1 MDGFEVTL
9 MPTRVELMTFQCSLE
24 ELYRQDKWQPIALI
38 YLRDRLAFTQ
48 SHPLGT
54 ALPGRS
60 PGAHLAA
67 APGHPFLIFSSKPGS
82 VCTWL
87 MDLGLGHGFFFS
99 KKENE
104 DFLQLEGLTWPHKH
118 RKFPHS
124 KQPEPTMAWHGKSWG
139 TKRRQQQGKAMK
151 WTWYF
156 KGLSEEK

>member
-67 APGHPFLIFSSKPGS
+67 VPGHPFLIFSSKPGS

-87 MDLGLGHGFFFS
+87 MDLGLGHGFFFQQKRKWGFS
-99 KKENE
+99 AIRRADMATQTQEISTLKAAWANHGMTRQELGNKEK
-104 DFLQLEGLTWPHKH
+104 TTT
-118 RKFPHS
+118 RKGHEVDLIF
-124 KQPEPTMAWHGKSWG
+124 
-139 TKRRQQQGKAMK
+139 
-151 WTWYF
+151 
-156 KGLSEEK
+156 